1 MLVLCIYKKYNS
13 VYNLDGQMRRK
24 RGTSGYMSF
33 ASSLHDVYTEVTCIL
48 SIRKNIFC
56 VIARSEFF

>member
-1 MLVLCIYKKYNS
+1 MLFLCVYKKYNS

-33 ASSLHDVYTEVTCIL
+33 ASSLPNVYTKVTCIL
-48 SIRKNIFC
+48 SVRKNTFC